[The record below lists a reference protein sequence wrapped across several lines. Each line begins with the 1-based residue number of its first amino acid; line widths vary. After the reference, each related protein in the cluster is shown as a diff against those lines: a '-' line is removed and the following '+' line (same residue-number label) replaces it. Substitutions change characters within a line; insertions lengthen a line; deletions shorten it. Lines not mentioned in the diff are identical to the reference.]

1 MKKIKISMFLNAVIV
16 LLTIVASIIMF
27 TGIKF
32 MTGPDLVLEST
43 KIGMFKFFTV
53 DSNILM
59 GITSLI
65 FLIYGAKSLKD
76 KRYKTPKKVYLLKL
90 ISTTAVTITFLV
102 VFCYLGQISKGGM
115 RSMLLNSN
123 LLFHLFIPVL
133 SIISFIFFERNDK
146 LSAKNALFGILPTLI
161 YGTFYLINVLI
172 HTQNGKVS
180 PIYDWYWFV
189 QQGIWSTVI
198 VVPVIFLISYLI
210 GLFIWKC
217 NKYHAKK

>member
-189 QQGIWSTVI
+189 QNGVSTAII
-198 VVPVIFLISYLI
+198 VFPMSILLSYAVSLV
-210 GLFIWKC
+210 LWRL
-217 NKYHAKK
+217 NHTR

>member
-1 MKKIKISMFLNAVIV
+1 MKKNQVSIVLNVIIV
-16 LLTIVASIIMF
+16 LLTIIASIIMF

-32 MTGPDLVLEST
+32 MAGSDIVLEST

-59 GITSLI
+59 GITSGI
-65 FLIYGAKSLKD
+65 FIFYSIKALKNKEYEIPKSI
-76 KRYKTPKKVYLLKL
+76 YLLKL
-90 ISTTAVTITFLV
+90 VSTTAVTITFLV

-189 QQGIWSTVI
+189 QNGVSTAII
-198 VVPVIFLISYLI
+198 VFPMSILLSYAVSLV
-210 GLFIWKC
+210 LWRL
-217 NKYHAKK
+217 NHTR

>member
-1 MKKIKISMFLNAVIV
+1 MKKNQVSIVLNVIIV
-16 LLTIVASIIMF
+16 LLTIIASIIMF

-32 MTGPDLVLEST
+32 MAGSDIVLEST

-59 GITSLI
+59 GITSGI
-65 FLIYGAKSLKD
+65 FIFYSIKALKNKEYEIPKSI
-76 KRYKTPKKVYLLKL
+76 YLLKL
-90 ISTTAVTITFLV
+90 VSTTAVTITFLV
-102 VFCYLGQISKGGM
+102 VFCYLGQISRGGI
-115 RSMLLNSN
+115 RSTLLNSN
-123 LLFHLFIPVL
+123 LFFHLFIPVL

-146 LSAKNALFGILPTLI
+146 LSAKNALTGILPTLI

-189 QQGIWSTVI
+189 QSGVSTAII
-198 VVPVIFLISYLI
+198 VFPMSILLSYAVSLV
-210 GLFIWKC
+210 LWRL
-217 NKYHAKK
+217 NHTR

>member
-161 YGTFYLINVLI
+161 YGTFYLTNVLI

-189 QQGIWSTVI
+189 QNGVSTAII
-198 VVPVIFLISYLI
+198 VFPMSILLSYAVSLV
-210 GLFIWKC
+210 LWRL
-217 NKYHAKK
+217 NHTR